1 MELRW
6 VSLLDRV
13 DRDSFLI
20 DLSAAVQLAHLTGS
34 MDFIEEC
41 VADWRVT
48 ATRLA
53 GVESLE
59 PPGDAGGGPA

>member
-13 DRDSFLI
+13 DRDAFLV

-41 VADWRVT
+41 VSDWRVT

-53 GVESLE
+53 DVDVLEGPE
-59 PPGDAGGGPA
+59 PPAAR